1 MVLKIHFINLLFIF
15 LQRIM
20 TTIIIWI
27 IIIGAI
33 LFLLRNTIKE
43 KFFTDKKTKN
53 YTIDDKYNA
62 AKREREKEIDHL
74 LSKMGKN
81 GIQDLSE
88 KDRKRL
94 DELSQK

>member
-20 TTIIIWI
+20 TTIIIWT
-27 IIIGAI
+27 IIIGVI
-33 LFLLRNTIKE
+33 LFLFRNTIKE
-43 KFFTDKKTKN
+43 KFFTDKTKN

-62 AKREREKEIDHL
+62 AKLERQKEIDHL

-81 GIQDLSE
+81 GILDLSE